1 MDSFKLKSCPTTASN
16 QFIVLASGDT
26 DTVFCDFF
34 PLVLVPRRKDNSKA
48 SVTCVC
54 LRADVTC

>member
-16 QFIVLASGDT
+16 LFIVLASGDT
-26 DTVFCDFF
+26 DTFFCNFS
-34 PLVLVPRRKDNSKA
+34 PLVLNPQRKDNSEA
-48 SVTCVC
+48 PVTCVC